1 MANLSWDE
9 QMDISYGGIQQSVG
23 MAHTAEELGMP
34 KGSVSDAEIA
44 EYREI
49 FSLVD
54 LDHGGTIDC
63 EELETLMDLLGMNV
77 TEDEVLEMIQEI
89 DTTGTDEVSFS
100 DFVRVV
106 SKKHVPRVPSCCRL
120 PNVFLLTIAFAFC
133 SSFSQGRHGEIQQG
147 RLAGLLFQV

>member
-106 SKKHVPRVPSCCRL
+106 SKKHVPRVPSCCHL
-120 PNVFLLTIAFAFC
+120 PTFSADHCFDRYS
-133 SSFSQGRHGEIQQG
+133 SSFLQGRHGEIQQG
-147 RLAGLLFQV
+147 RPAGLLFQV